1 MHSHAFL
8 FDRFCSFPFVLK
20 GSKGVKAGK
29 VEREYHQ
36 MRDQK
41 LQSKFEHCFHF
52 RSVVHLTM
60 SFSRREL
67 GQEGKVILKDLL
79 RKVLHSATTKDTIV
93 ILIDSVYC
101 SAKLLYN
108 FTIRTPKDKTLLGV
122 RPAHVNHCSRGL

>member
-1 MHSHAFL
+1 M
-8 FDRFCSFPFVLK
+8 
-20 GSKGVKAGK
+20 
-29 VEREYHQ
+29 
-36 MRDQK
+36 
-41 LQSKFEHCFHF
+41 
-52 RSVVHLTM
+52 
-60 SFSRREL
+60 
-67 GQEGKVILKDLL
+67 ILKDLL